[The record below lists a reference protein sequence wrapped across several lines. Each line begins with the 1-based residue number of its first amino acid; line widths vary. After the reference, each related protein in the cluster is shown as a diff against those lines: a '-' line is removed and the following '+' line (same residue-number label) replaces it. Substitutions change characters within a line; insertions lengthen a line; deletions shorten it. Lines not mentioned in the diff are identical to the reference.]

1 MVNLKKVKI
10 WTANTRPR
18 TLPVAASSVIIGLAL
33 SFHETRIH
41 IPIAVI
47 TMITA
52 ILIQIGTNFANDY
65 FDFIKGT
72 DTEKRIGPTRAI
84 QIGLVKKNEMLAACI
99 ITFVMAIL
107 FGIFLVIRGGYPIL
121 IIGFFA
127 VIFGL
132 LYTAGPAPIAYIGLG
147 DIFVFIFFGLISVGG
162 TYYLQ
167 TLKISYTAFI
177 AGMAPGLYSV
187 AILTANNIRDI
198 NTDKESG
205 KRTLV
210 VRFGYNFGIFEYVF
224 CVTVA
229 SLTPVILVLITK
241 SHYFSLISVLPAIMA
256 IKPVKLIISKP
267 NPRLLIPVLGITSQ
281 MLMIYSLL
289 FSIGWNIKI

>member
-127 VIFGL
+127 IIFGL
-132 LYTAGPAPIAYIGLG
+132 LYTAGPAPIGYIGLG

-177 AGMAPGLYSV
+177 AGIAPGLYSV

-267 NPRLLIPVLGITSQ
+267 NPRLLIPALGITSQ

>member
-10 WTANTRPR
+10 WIANTRPR
-18 TLPVAASSVIIGLAL
+18 TLPAAASSIIIGLAL
-33 SFHETRIH
+33 SFHETKIH
-41 IPIAVI
+41 IPTAVI

-84 QIGLVKKNEMLAACI
+84 QAGLVKKNEMLSACI

-127 VIFGL
+127 IIFGL
-132 LYTAGPAPIAYIGLG
+132 LYTAGPAPIGYIGLG

-167 TLKISYTAFI
+167 TLKINYTAFI

-198 NTDKESG
+198 NTDKES
-205 KRTLV
+205 KKKTLV
-210 VRFGYNFGIFEYVF
+210 VRFGYDFGIFEYIF

-241 SHYFSLISVLPAIMA
+241 SHYFSLISVLSALMA

-281 MLMIYSLL
+281 MLMTYSLL